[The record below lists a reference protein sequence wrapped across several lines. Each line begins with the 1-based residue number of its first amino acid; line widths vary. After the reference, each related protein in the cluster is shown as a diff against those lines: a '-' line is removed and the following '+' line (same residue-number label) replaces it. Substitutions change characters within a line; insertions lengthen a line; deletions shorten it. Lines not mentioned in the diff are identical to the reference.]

1 MVSNYTFQDLLT
13 NAVKTYILSISILF
27 EDKFKEL
34 EKPINTFIGRQW
46 KLVRQNIG
54 VDLYDKLMQACYIEN
69 NNLPKL

>member
-34 EKPINTFIGRQW
+34 EKPINIFIGRQW